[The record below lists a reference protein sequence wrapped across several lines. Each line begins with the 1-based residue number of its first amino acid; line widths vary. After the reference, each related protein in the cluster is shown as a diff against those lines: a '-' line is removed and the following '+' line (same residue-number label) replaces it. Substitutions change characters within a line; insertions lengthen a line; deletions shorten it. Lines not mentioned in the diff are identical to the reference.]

1 MRIFFKQIKTLPVI
15 TESGANLG
23 RVIDIELDANNHSVG
38 KYVVSAWPT
47 ILKRERLFIAPDQI
61 VSIDAEKIIIKDGA
75 VKIAETK
82 PAFATQSIKEAA
94 VNAEMRD

>member
-1 MRIFFKQIKTLPVI
+1 
-15 TESGANLG
+15 
-23 RVIDIELDANNHSVG
+23 
-38 KYVVSAWPT
+38 
-47 ILKRERLFIAPDQI
+47 LKRERLFIAPDQI